1 MNRSFPPRRSSI
13 TCGLAGRRTI
23 DPGLAAVALLH
34 HRESEIIGLVARRPH
49 ELGRPECGD
58 ILAEIIAHA
67 FPLPD
72 QADLVPLL
80 EVRRAPQLHAA
91 VGLAVAIAAER
102 HDAIILAAAPARDR
116 RLPNRHAGSHPPP
129 PGARASSG
137 NNRRPLPPTRDP
149 GAIPPLH
156 TDLSPQPHHPV

>member
-72 QADLVPLL
+72 EADLVPLL

-91 VGLAVAIAAER
+91 VGLVVAIAVERPDEIIIAVAAE
-102 HDAIILAAAPARDR
+102 RDR
-116 RLPNRHAGSHPPP
+116 RVAHRLAGEDRKSTRLNSSH
-129 PGARASSG
+129 
-137 NNRRPLPPTRDP
+137 
-149 GAIPPLH
+149 
-156 TDLSPQPHHPV
+156 